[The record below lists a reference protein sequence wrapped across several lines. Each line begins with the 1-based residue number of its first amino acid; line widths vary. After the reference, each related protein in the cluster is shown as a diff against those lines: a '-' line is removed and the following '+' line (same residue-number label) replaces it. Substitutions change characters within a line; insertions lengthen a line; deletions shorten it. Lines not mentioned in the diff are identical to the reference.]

1 MLILFAF
8 ATNISAQ
15 NTSDS
20 TVQKTDSLQIQ
31 LNKLQHDYDFL
42 YYNSELSKLELEL
55 KIQRSEILASSALI
69 YSIYIL
75 SGEYNKETYFGL
87 KESFETHNTFLNL
100 YEQFITEY
108 QKLLPLI
115 STFSEEEKNK
125 KEN

>member
-42 YYNSELSKLELEL
+42 YYNSELSKLELNL

-69 YSIYIL
+69 YSINIL
-75 SGEYNKETYFGL
+75 SG
-87 KESFETHNTFLNL
+87 
-100 YEQFITEY
+100 
-108 QKLLPLI
+108 
-115 STFSEEEKNK
+115 
-125 KEN
+125 